1 MDNIIFGLVVLISG
15 IFVATYGTL
24 MFRFALAFI
33 GFALGFTLV
42 MWLGSGLDDVLR
54 VIVGIV
60 AGGILAAVF
69 FLLVK
74 FALYIA
80 GALLG
85 LVLMLGLVGLFALA
99 DFNLGIIGSILVLAA
114 AVVGGIFGPRLGN
127 LVMVLATSLGGAYL
141 VVIALSALFKDAVGP
156 EVGDPSQPLALLGTS
171 FPLILF
177 ATFAAIS
184 FLGQQQAADLRRR
197 LLR

>member
-1 MDNIIFGLVVLISG
+1 MDNIVFGIVMLVSG
-15 IFVATYGTL
+15 IFVATYGSML
-24 MFRFALAFI
+24 FRFALAFL

-42 MWLGSGLDDVLR
+42 MWLGSSLDAFLQ

-60 AGGILAAVF
+60 AGGILALVF
-69 FLLVK
+69 YMLVK

-85 LVLMLGLVGLFALA
+85 LVLMMGLVGLFELA
-99 DFNLGIIGSILVLAA
+99 DLNLGFIGWILVAAA

-141 VVIALSALFKDAVGP
+141 VVIALSALFQGVAEGI
-156 EVGDPSQPLALLGTS
+156 GDPEKPLSLLGTS
-171 FPLILF
+171 FPLVLF
-177 ATFAAIS
+177 ATISAIS
-184 FLGQQQAADLRRR
+184 FLGQQQSTDLRRR